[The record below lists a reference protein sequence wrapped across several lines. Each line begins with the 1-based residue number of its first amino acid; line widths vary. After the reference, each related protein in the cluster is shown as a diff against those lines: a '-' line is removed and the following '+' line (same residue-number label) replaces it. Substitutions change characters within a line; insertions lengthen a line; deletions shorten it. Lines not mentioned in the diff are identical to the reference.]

1 MTRRRI
7 YLLRHGLVAYFVD
20 GRPVAP
26 DDVQLT
32 DEGRR
37 ETRITAEALS
47 RIAFDRV
54 ITSGL
59 SRAVETARIVAADHD
74 PEAWP
79 ELRELEA
86 GRLADLPDPEAAF
99 VGAFTGVLAE
109 DAVFLGGETIGS
121 LLDRALPALE
131 RLAAQPDWDV
141 ALVIAHGGT
150 IRALLSYA
158 LTGGRAFL
166 GNFELAP
173 ASFSILD
180 FGDDWIVRAVNV
192 TPYDLAHRRT
202 RLRTM
207 EELWAQYRSMSS
219 TTPSSS

>member
-1 MTRRRI
+1 M
-7 YLLRHGLVAYFVD
+7 RHGQVAYFVD

-37 ETRITAEALS
+37 ETQRTAEALS
-47 RIAFDRV
+47 EIRFDRV

-59 SRAVETARIVAADHD
+59 PRAVETAEIVAPGRA

-79 ELRELEA
+79 ELRELEG

-99 VGAFTGVLAE
+99 VGAFSGTLPE
-109 DAVFLGGETIGS
+109 DATFLGGETIGS
-121 LLDRALPALE
+121 LLDRALPALQ
-131 RLAAQPDWDV
+131 RLAGEPDWDV
-141 ALVIAHGGT
+141 ALLVAHGGT

-173 ASFSILD
+173 ASISILD
-180 FGDDWIVRAVNV
+180 VGDDWIVRAVNV
-192 TPYDLAHRRT
+192 TPYDLAHTRT

-207 EELWAQYRSMSS
+207 EELWAQYKSMSS
-219 TTPSSS
+219 TTRSSS